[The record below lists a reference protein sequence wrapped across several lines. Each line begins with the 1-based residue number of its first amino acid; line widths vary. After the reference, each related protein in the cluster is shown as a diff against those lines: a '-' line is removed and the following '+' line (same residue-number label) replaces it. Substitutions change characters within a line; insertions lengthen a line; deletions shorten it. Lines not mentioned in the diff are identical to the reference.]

1 MEDKETFGITKKKL
15 EHSAVPRLNEHP
27 ETNIKMVAGGGGG
40 GGGGGFSVCP
50 RTQIFFWQNN
60 LPTSWSLEE
69 LLPKANTTL
78 GYSYK
83 NP

>member
-27 ETNIKMVAGGGGG
+27 ETNRGRR
-40 GGGGGFSVCP
+40 GGFSVCL

-83 NP
+83 NH